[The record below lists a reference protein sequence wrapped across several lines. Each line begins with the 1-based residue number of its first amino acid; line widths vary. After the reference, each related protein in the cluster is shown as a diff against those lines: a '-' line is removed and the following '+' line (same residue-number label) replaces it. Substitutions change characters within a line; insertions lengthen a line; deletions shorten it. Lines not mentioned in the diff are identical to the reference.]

1 MQETQV
7 RFLDQEET
15 PWRRKWLSTWVFLE
29 KYWEMPGKSHGQR
42 SLAGYSPWGRR
53 VRHGWA
59 TNTLLTVIAYC
70 LLVVGGGTVRQWSTA
85 LQEGG
90 LSGQQG
96 GGQEYSHHIF
106 QRPEGRNI
114 NSRTKLTQ
122 RLRKWPKQ
130 GVASELSRR
139 QKWAKVPGK
148 RGTLGK
154 TLGQTKEGSSEWR
167 EIRGESHVLHTSYL
181 LLAEI
186 VLHARQSYSTL
197 YVTSLR
203 VMRGCKI
210 LVLNLGKR
218 QLTESGA
225 HLPAAADEPLERA
238 KRDLSH
244 DKARHVLS
252 VQQAA
257 ATYRWKPQKT
267 LGHCS
272 VFTKSVSLWGWFS
285 ASLYP
290 LHLSSSLI
298 SAGIITHMYSQGLQD
313 GLLVQTALKY
323 RGNVLSFT

>member
-42 SLAGYSPWGRR
+42 SLAGHSPWGRR

-70 LLVVGGGTVRQWSTA
+70 LLVVGGGTVRRWSMA

-244 DKARHVLS
+244 DKESSPCPLCPAGSSNIQMETTEDSR
-252 VQQAA
+252 
-257 ATYRWKPQKT
+257 
-267 LGHCS
+267 
-272 VFTKSVSLWGWFS
+272 SL
-285 ASLYP
+285 LCI
-290 LHLSSSLI
+290 HQI
-298 SAGIITHMYSQGLQD
+298 
-313 GLLVQTALKY
+313 GLLVGL
-323 RGNVLSFT
+323 VLSFTLPPPSVIIPNLCWYHYTRVFTGSPRWPLSPNSP